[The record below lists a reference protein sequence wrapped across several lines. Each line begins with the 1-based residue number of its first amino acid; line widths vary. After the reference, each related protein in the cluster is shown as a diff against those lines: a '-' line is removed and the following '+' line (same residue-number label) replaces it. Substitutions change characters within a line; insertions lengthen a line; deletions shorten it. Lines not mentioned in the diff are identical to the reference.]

1 MRDFA
6 GRTAFITGGGSG
18 IGLGMARVFARRG
31 MKVAIA
37 DLHQDHLDAAEAVLR
52 GEGAEVLA
60 IRVNVVDRAGMAEAA
75 KAVAD
80 RFGKLHLLCNNAG
93 VFSTAQA
100 DVEDYRDWDWVIDV
114 DLKGV
119 VNGLVNFLPLIKAHG
134 EGGHVVNTSSISGIA
149 PFSAGGGVYSAA
161 KYGVTGLTDCLRL
174 NLAPHGI
181 GVSALCPG
189 TVRTNLPLSEKSRLA
204 DLELVARGDVP
215 PELPPGMASAMDPLE
230 AGERVARAIEANQPY
245 IFTHG
250 EFREA
255 TREHFE
261 TILAAFPEEDF
272 GEARLAAEAR
282 RRAALKEAREAADR
296 AGG

>member
-18 IGLGMARVFARRG
+18 IGLGMARAFAARG
-31 MKVAIA
+31 MKIVIA
-37 DLHQDHLDAAEAVLR
+37 DLHQDHLDAAEDVLR
-52 GEGAEVLA
+52 GEGAEVLG
-60 IRVNVVDRAGMAEAA
+60 IRVNVVDREAMRRAAQTVAE
-75 KAVAD
+75 
-80 RFGKLHLLCNNAG
+80 RFGPLHLLCNNAG

-100 DVEDYRDWDWVIDV
+100 DVEDYKDWDWIIDV

-134 EGGHVVNTSSISGIA
+134 QGGHVVNTSSISGIA

-174 NLAPHGI
+174 NLATHGI
-181 GVSALCPG
+181 GVSLLCPG

-204 DLELVARGDVP
+204 DLELVAKDGVQ

-230 AGERVARAIEANQPY
+230 AGERVVRAIEANQPY

-250 EFREA
+250 EFRDA
-255 TREHFE
+255 IREHFE
-261 TILAAFPEEDF
+261 SVLACFPQEDF
-272 GEARLAAEAR
+272 GADRIAAEAR
-282 RRAALKEAREAADR
+282 RRAALDAARQAAAR
-296 AGG
+296 VGG